1 MCVCTQACL
10 TLYGCMDCSPP
21 GSPVCGILQARILV
35 WLAVSYSRDLSDPGI
50 KPSSL
55 VSPPLA
61 GDSLP
66 LCHLEPAI
74 RECLVTGLLVPG
86 KQDCLFREIWEVPVP
101 SLSPS

>member
-1 MCVCTQACL
+1 MCALRHVRLFAAAWTIAYQAPL
-10 TLYGCMDCSPP
+10 SVEFSRQEYWSGLLFPTP
-21 GSPVCGILQARILV
+21 G
-35 WLAVSYSRDLSDPGI
+35 DLSDPGI

-61 GDSLP
+61 GDSLL

-74 RECLVTGLLVPG
+74 RECLVRGLLVPG